1 MNKKQFTLKYKILC
15 LFMAFL
21 LALLCPFS
29 YLSVQADDKP
39 AYDTADAV
47 HISTA
52 ADLISFS
59 QSCAMDTWSQG
70 KLFVLDNDIDLSGT
84 DFSPI
89 PTFGGIFLGQ
99 GHCITGFTLTAGS
112 NYTGLFRYIQREG
125 EVYNLSVR
133 GVLEAESTHS
143 GLGLI
148 AGCNYGIISNSYA
161 DGDINGGSEAGLI
174 AGLNETSGV
183 ITNCIASGTIY
194 GSHLIGG
201 IAGNNQGSITNCTNH
216 SNVNTIASSNDI
228 NLSSIDVEA
237 TLTDILTT
245 ENAASVTDIGGIAG
259 TNDGLIRA
267 CVNDGAVGYQHVG
280 YNIGG
285 IAGSQMGYIEGCI
298 NYGTLNGRKDI
309 GGIAGQMEPSSE
321 MEYSQDTMEKLDVE
335 FDKLHDLLTQL
346 DRDTSEAS
354 TSLTGQVDQLLNS
367 VEGAQYALDDI
378 LAQASNDFSSYSKLT
393 DLTTLPSP
401 RPVSLEFLDEL
412 PTMSPWAGTSPT
424 PTATPEP
431 GVTPTIAPTPT
442 ATPEASATPAPTTAP
457 TATPEASATPETSTT
472 PIPAATPTATP
483 VSGTGARLTAL
494 PEQEDAPEKEQYLS
508 PVLMAGH
515 SRTLRAIT
523 MYDDPAPVP
532 TATAV
537 PTVAPTA
544 APTATA
550 VPTVAPTAAPTA
562 LPGATA
568 TPTPFLHWPDG
579 VPTPSADLN
588 DINWQDY
595 YPNININREEVEK
608 TINDTQQYAYEDASK
623 VLSDLQSSI
632 KGHAATISDRLSSA
646 YNSLSSSFS
655 SIISDMRALN
665 SMLDTNDQIILDD
678 FQAIIDELNVITDLI
693 TNPDSTDPEDR
704 YSDVSDEDQLTDTT
718 GKVMNSVNKG
728 TINGDVNV
736 GGVAG
741 AMSRENNL
749 DPEDDLNLDSST
761 LNFRYKERI
770 VVRDC
775 ENFGKVEGKK
785 DCIGG
790 IAGDMTLGSII
801 NCINSGSVTSD
812 GNKLGGIAGSSS
824 TIIRGSSSKCSLSGK
839 DKIGGIAGY
848 GTNISDCYSMIQ
860 IREGE
865 NYLGSIAGNVD
876 SSGEIADNYFVEGCP
891 AGIDGISYTG
901 KAQPISYQEFLE
913 RADLPVVFHDI
924 VLTFE
929 ADERVVSTV
938 TLSYG
943 ENFNASMLPQV
954 PEKEGYIGE
963 WADFDRNNITFDQTI
978 EAEYVE
984 YISTIESKETRN
996 NRPLLLAEGTFHP
1009 EDYVVMTSLSLY
1021 PEDARTKAE
1030 CYKVSI
1036 HDSYGGSYIIR
1047 YLLPEEMEHTTIE
1060 LYQEGQWV
1068 PVQTQTDGSYL
1079 VFSSEKSEFVFA
1091 CVDRPETINTATILI
1106 LSCLLAILLIIVI
1119 LIICQKHKM
1128 KKPKKR

>member
-1 MNKKQFTLKYKILC
+1 MNKKEFTLKYKMIC

-21 LALLCPFS
+21 LALLWPFS

-112 NYTGLFRYIQREG
+112 NYTGLFRYIQKDG

-174 AGLNETSGV
+174 VGLNETSGV

-201 IAGNNQGSITNCTNH
+201 IAGNNHGSITNCTNH

-298 NYGTLNGRKDI
+298 NYGTLNGRKDV

-346 DRDTSEAS
+346 DRDASGAS

-412 PTMSPWAGTSPT
+412 PTMSPWASISPT
-424 PTATPEP
+424 PTATAEP
-431 GVTPTIAPTPT
+431 GATPTIAPTPT
-442 ATPEASATPAPTTAP
+442 ATPES
-457 TATPEASATPETSTT
+457 SATPE
-472 PIPAATPTATP
+472 
-483 VSGTGARLTAL
+483 
-494 PEQEDAPEKEQYLS
+494 
-508 PVLMAGH
+508 
-515 SRTLRAIT
+515 
-523 MYDDPAPVP
+523 
-532 TATAV
+532 
-537 PTVAPTA
+537 PTA
-544 APTATA
+544 APTAT
-550 VPTVAPTAAPTA
+550 PAASATPE
-562 LPGATA
+562 PTA
-568 TPTPFLHWPDG
+568 TPQPAATPTATPFLHWPDG
-579 VPTPSADLN
+579 VPTPSADLD

-595 YPNININREEVEK
+595 YPDININREDVEK
-608 TINDTQQYAYEDASK
+608 TINDTQQYVYEDASK

-632 KGHAATISDRLSSA
+632 RGHAATISDRLSSA
-646 YNSLSSSFS
+646 HNSLSSSFS
-655 SIISDMRALN
+655 SIISNMRTLN
-665 SMLDTNDQIILDD
+665 SMLDTNDQIILND

-728 TINGDVNV
+728 KINGDVNV

-790 IAGDMTLGSII
+790 IVGDMTLGSII
-801 NCINSGSVTSD
+801 DCINSGSVTSD
-812 GNKLGGIAGSSS
+812 GSKLGGIAGSSG

-865 NYLGSIAGNVD
+865 DYLGSIAGNVD
-876 SSGEIADNYFVEGCP
+876 SSGEITNNYFVEGCP

-901 KAQPISYQEFLE
+901 KAQPISYQDFLE
-913 RADLPVVFHDI
+913 RADLPVVFQDI

-978 EAEYVE
+978 EAQYVE
-984 YISTIESKETRN
+984 YISTIESNETRN
-996 NRPLLLAEGTFHP
+996 DRPILLAEGTFHP
-1009 EDYVVMTSLSLY
+1009 EDYLVMTSLSLY
-1021 PEDARTKAE
+1021 PEDAKTKAE
-1030 CYKVSI
+1030 CCKVSI
-1036 HDSYGGSYIIR
+1036 HNSYGGPYTIR
-1047 YLLPEEMEHTTIE
+1047 YLLPEEMKHTTIE
-1060 LYQEGQWV
+1060 LYQDGQWV
-1068 PVQTQTDGSYL
+1068 PAQTQTDGSYL
-1079 VFSSEKSEFVFA
+1079 VFSSDKSEFVFA
-1091 CVDRPETINTATILI
+1091 CVDRPETINTVTILV
-1106 LSCLLAILLIIVI
+1106 LSCLLVILLIIVI
-1119 LIICQKHKM
+1119 LIICQKRKLKKHK
-1128 KKPKKR
+1128 KH

>member
-1 MNKKQFTLKYKILC
+1 MNKKEFTLKYKMIC

-21 LALLCPFS
+21 LALLWPFS

-112 NYTGLFRYIQREG
+112 NYTGLFRYIQKDG

-174 AGLNETSGV
+174 VGLNETSGV

-201 IAGNNQGSITNCTNH
+201 IAGNNHGSITNCTNH

-298 NYGTLNGRKDI
+298 NYGTLNGRKDV

-346 DRDTSEAS
+346 DRDASGAS

-412 PTMSPWAGTSPT
+412 PTMSPWASISPT
-424 PTATPEP
+424 PTATAEP
-431 GVTPTIAPTPT
+431 GATPTIAPTPT
-442 ATPEASATPAPTTAP
+442 ATPES
-457 TATPEASATPETSTT
+457 SATPE
-472 PIPAATPTATP
+472 
-483 VSGTGARLTAL
+483 
-494 PEQEDAPEKEQYLS
+494 
-508 PVLMAGH
+508 
-515 SRTLRAIT
+515 
-523 MYDDPAPVP
+523 
-532 TATAV
+532 
-537 PTVAPTA
+537 
-544 APTATA
+544 
-550 VPTVAPTAAPTA
+550 PTAAPTA

-568 TPTPFLHWPDG
+568 TPTATPFLHWPDG
-579 VPTPSADLN
+579 VPTPSADLD

-595 YPNININREEVEK
+595 YPDININREDVEK
-608 TINDTQQYAYEDASK
+608 TINDTQQYVYEDASK

-632 KGHAATISDRLSSA
+632 RGHAATISDRLSSA
-646 YNSLSSSFS
+646 HNSLSSSFS
-655 SIISDMRALN
+655 SIISNMRTLN
-665 SMLDTNDQIILDD
+665 SMLDTNDQIILND

-728 TINGDVNV
+728 KINGDVNV

-790 IAGDMTLGSII
+790 IVGDMTLGSII
-801 NCINSGSVTSD
+801 DCINSGSVTSD
-812 GNKLGGIAGSSS
+812 GSKLGGIAGSSG

-865 NYLGSIAGNVD
+865 DYLGSIAGNVD
-876 SSGEIADNYFVEGCP
+876 SSGEITNNYFVEGCP

-901 KAQPISYQEFLE
+901 KAQPISYQDFLE
-913 RADLPVVFHDI
+913 RADLPVVFQDI

-978 EAEYVE
+978 EAQYVE
-984 YISTIESKETRN
+984 YISTIESNETRN
-996 NRPLLLAEGTFHP
+996 DRPILLAEGTFHP
-1009 EDYVVMTSLSLY
+1009 EDYLVMTSLSLY
-1021 PEDARTKAE
+1021 PEDAKTKAE
-1030 CYKVSI
+1030 CCKVSI
-1036 HDSYGGSYIIR
+1036 HNSYGGPYTIR
-1047 YLLPEEMEHTTIE
+1047 YLLPEEMKHTTIE
-1060 LYQEGQWV
+1060 LYQDGQWV
-1068 PVQTQTDGSYL
+1068 PAQTQTDGSYL
-1079 VFSSEKSEFVFA
+1079 VFSSDKSEFVFA
-1091 CVDRPETINTATILI
+1091 CVDRPETINTVTILV
-1106 LSCLLAILLIIVI
+1106 LSCLLVILLIIVI
-1119 LIICQKHKM
+1119 LIICQKRKLKKHK
-1128 KKPKKR
+1128 KH

>member
-1 MNKKQFTLKYKILC
+1 MNKKEFTLKYKMIC

-21 LALLCPFS
+21 LALLWPFS

-112 NYTGLFRYIQREG
+112 NYTGLFRYIQKDG

-174 AGLNETSGV
+174 VGLNETSGV

-201 IAGNNQGSITNCTNH
+201 IAGNNHGSITNCTNH

-298 NYGTLNGRKDI
+298 NYGTLNGRKDV

-346 DRDTSEAS
+346 DRDASGAS

-412 PTMSPWAGTSPT
+412 PTMSPWASISPT
-424 PTATPEP
+424 PTATAEP
-431 GVTPTIAPTPT
+431 GATPTIAPTPT
-442 ATPEASATPAPTTAP
+442 ATPES
-457 TATPEASATPETSTT
+457 SATPE
-472 PIPAATPTATP
+472 
-483 VSGTGARLTAL
+483 
-494 PEQEDAPEKEQYLS
+494 
-508 PVLMAGH
+508 
-515 SRTLRAIT
+515 
-523 MYDDPAPVP
+523 
-532 TATAV
+532 
-537 PTVAPTA
+537 PTA
-544 APTATA
+544 APTAT
-550 VPTVAPTAAPTA
+550 PTATPTA

-568 TPTPFLHWPDG
+568 TPTATPFLHWPDG
-579 VPTPSADLN
+579 VPTPSADLD

-595 YPNININREEVEK
+595 YPDININREDVEK
-608 TINDTQQYAYEDASK
+608 TINDTQQYVYEDASK

-632 KGHAATISDRLSSA
+632 RGHAATISDRLSSA
-646 YNSLSSSFS
+646 HNSLSSSFS
-655 SIISDMRALN
+655 SIISNMRTLN
-665 SMLDTNDQIILDD
+665 SMLDTNDQIILND

-728 TINGDVNV
+728 KINGDVNV

-790 IAGDMTLGSII
+790 IVGDMTLGSII
-801 NCINSGSVTSD
+801 DCINNGSVTSD
-812 GNKLGGIAGSSS
+812 GSKLGGIAGSSG

-865 NYLGSIAGNVD
+865 DYLGSIAGNVD
-876 SSGEIADNYFVEGCP
+876 SSGEITNNYFVEGCP

-913 RADLPVVFHDI
+913 RADLPVVFQDI

-978 EAEYVE
+978 EAQYVE
-984 YISTIESKETRN
+984 YISTIESNETRSA
-996 NRPLLLAEGTFHP
+996 RPILLAEGTFHP
-1009 EDYVVMTSLSLY
+1009 EDYLVMTSLSLY
-1021 PEDARTKAE
+1021 PEDAKTKAE
-1030 CYKVSI
+1030 CCKVSI
-1036 HDSYGGSYIIR
+1036 HNSYGGPYTIR
-1047 YLLPEEMEHTTIE
+1047 YLLPEEMKHTTIE
-1060 LYQEGQWV
+1060 LYQDGQWV
-1068 PVQTQTDGSYL
+1068 PAQTQTDGSYL
-1079 VFSSEKSEFVFA
+1079 VFSSDKSEFVFA
-1091 CVDRPETINTATILI
+1091 CVDRPETINTVTILV
-1106 LSCLLAILLIIVI
+1106 LSCLLVILLIIVI
-1119 LIICQKHKM
+1119 LIICQKRKLKKHK
-1128 KKPKKR
+1128 KH

>member
-1 MNKKQFTLKYKILC
+1 MNKKEFTLKYKMIC

-21 LALLCPFS
+21 LALLWPFS

-112 NYTGLFRYIQREG
+112 NYTGLFRYIQKDG

-174 AGLNETSGV
+174 VGLNETSGV

-201 IAGNNQGSITNCTNH
+201 IAGNNHGSITNCTNH

-285 IAGSQMGYIEGCI
+285 ISGSQMGYIEGCI
-298 NYGTLNGRKDI
+298 NYGTLNGRKDV

-346 DRDTSEAS
+346 DRDASGAS

-412 PTMSPWAGTSPT
+412 PTMSPWASISPT
-424 PTATPEP
+424 PTATPDD
-431 GVTPTIAPTPT
+431 GT
-442 ATPEASATPAPTTAP
+442 
-457 TATPEASATPETSTT
+457 
-472 PIPAATPTATP
+472 
-483 VSGTGARLTAL
+483 TGARLTTLPGQEYAL
-494 PEQEDAPEKEQYLS
+494 EEEQYLS

-515 SRTLRAIT
+515 PGVLRAMT
-523 MYDDPAPVP
+523 LYDDPTPGPA
-532 TATAV
+532 ATAV
-537 PTVAPTA
+537 PTAT
-544 APTATA
+544 PTAT
-550 VPTVAPTAAPTA
+550 PTA

-568 TPTPFLHWPDG
+568 TPTATPFLHWPDG
-579 VPTPSADLN
+579 VPTPSADLD

-595 YPNININREEVEK
+595 YPDININREDVEK
-608 TINDTQQYAYEDASK
+608 TINDTQQYVYEDASK

-632 KGHAATISDRLSSA
+632 RGHAATISDRLSSA
-646 YNSLSSSFS
+646 HNSLSSSFS
-655 SIISDMRALN
+655 SIISNMRTLN
-665 SMLDTNDQIILDD
+665 SMLDTNDQIILND

-704 YSDVSDEDQLTDTT
+704 
-718 GKVMNSVNKG
+718 
-728 TINGDVNV
+728 
-736 GGVAG
+736 
-741 AMSRENNL
+741 
-749 DPEDDLNLDSST
+749 
-761 LNFRYKERI
+761 
-770 VVRDC
+770 
-775 ENFGKVEGKK
+775 
-785 DCIGG
+785 
-790 IAGDMTLGSII
+790 
-801 NCINSGSVTSD
+801 
-812 GNKLGGIAGSSS
+812 
-824 TIIRGSSSKCSLSGK
+824 
-839 DKIGGIAGY
+839 
-848 GTNISDCYSMIQ
+848 
-860 IREGE
+860 
-865 NYLGSIAGNVD
+865 
-876 SSGEIADNYFVEGCP
+876 
-891 AGIDGISYTG
+891 
-901 KAQPISYQEFLE
+901 
-913 RADLPVVFHDI
+913 
-924 VLTFE
+924 
-929 ADERVVSTV
+929 
-938 TLSYG
+938 
-943 ENFNASMLPQV
+943 
-954 PEKEGYIGE
+954 
-963 WADFDRNNITFDQTI
+963 
-978 EAEYVE
+978 
-984 YISTIESKETRN
+984 
-996 NRPLLLAEGTFHP
+996 
-1009 EDYVVMTSLSLY
+1009 
-1021 PEDARTKAE
+1021 
-1030 CYKVSI
+1030 
-1036 HDSYGGSYIIR
+1036 
-1047 YLLPEEMEHTTIE
+1047 
-1060 LYQEGQWV
+1060 
-1068 PVQTQTDGSYL
+1068 
-1079 VFSSEKSEFVFA
+1079 
-1091 CVDRPETINTATILI
+1091 
-1106 LSCLLAILLIIVI
+1106 
-1119 LIICQKHKM
+1119 
-1128 KKPKKR
+1128 

>member
-1 MNKKQFTLKYKILC
+1 MNKKEFTLKYKMIC
-15 LFMAFL
+15 VFMAFL
-21 LALLCPFS
+21 LALLWPFS

-112 NYTGLFRYIQREG
+112 NYTGLFRYIQKDG

-174 AGLNETSGV
+174 VGLNETSGV

-201 IAGNNQGSITNCTNH
+201 IAGNNHGSITNCTNH

-298 NYGTLNGRKDI
+298 NYGTLNGRKDV

-346 DRDTSEAS
+346 DRDASGAS

-412 PTMSPWAGTSPT
+412 PTMSPWASISPT
-424 PTATPEP
+424 PTATAEP
-431 GVTPTIAPTPT
+431 GATPTIAPTPT
-442 ATPEASATPAPTTAP
+442 ATPESSATPEPTAAP
-457 TATPEASATPETSTT
+457 TATPAASATPEPTAASQ
-472 PIPAATPTATP
+472 PAATPTATP
-483 VSGTGARLTAL
+483 DDGTTGARLTTLPGQEYAL
-494 PEQEDAPEKEQYLS
+494 EEEQYLS

-515 SRTLRAIT
+515 PGVLRAMT
-523 MYDDPAPVP
+523 LYDDPTPGPA
-532 TATAV
+532 ATAV
-537 PTVAPTA
+537 PTAT
-544 APTATA
+544 PTAT
-550 VPTVAPTAAPTA
+550 PTA

-568 TPTPFLHWPDG
+568 TPTATPFLHWPDG
-579 VPTPSADLN
+579 VPTPSADLD

-595 YPNININREEVEK
+595 YPDININREDVEK
-608 TINDTQQYAYEDASK
+608 TINDTQQYVYEDASK

-632 KGHAATISDRLSSA
+632 RGHAATISDRLSSA
-646 YNSLSSSFS
+646 HNSLSSSFS
-655 SIISDMRALN
+655 SIISNMRTLN
-665 SMLDTNDQIILDD
+665 SMLDTNDQIILND

-728 TINGDVNV
+728 KINGDVNV

-790 IAGDMTLGSII
+790 IVGDMTLGSII
-801 NCINSGSVTSD
+801 DCINNGSVTSD
-812 GNKLGGIAGSSS
+812 GSKLGGIAGSSG

-865 NYLGSIAGNVD
+865 DYLGSIAGNVD
-876 SSGEIADNYFVEGCP
+876 SSGEITNNYFVEGCP

-913 RADLPVVFHDI
+913 RADLPVVFQDI

-978 EAEYVE
+978 EAQYVE
-984 YISTIESKETRN
+984 YISTIESNETRN
-996 NRPLLLAEGTFHP
+996 DRPILLAEGTFHP
-1009 EDYVVMTSLSLY
+1009 EDYLVMTSLSLY
-1021 PEDARTKAE
+1021 PEDAKTKAE
-1030 CYKVSI
+1030 CCKVSI
-1036 HDSYGGSYIIR
+1036 HNSYGGPYTIR
-1047 YLLPEEMEHTTIE
+1047 YLLPEEMKHTTIE
-1060 LYQEGQWV
+1060 LYQHGQWV
-1068 PVQTQTDGSYL
+1068 PAQTQTDGSYL
-1079 VFSSEKSEFVFA
+1079 VFSSDKSEFVFA
-1091 CVDRPETINTATILI
+1091 CVDRPETINTVTILV
-1106 LSCLLAILLIIVI
+1106 LSCLLVILLIIVI
-1119 LIICQKHKM
+1119 LIICQKRKLKKHK
-1128 KKPKKR
+1128 KH

>member
-1 MNKKQFTLKYKILC
+1 MNKKEFTLKYKMIC

-21 LALLCPFS
+21 LALLWPFS

-112 NYTGLFRYIQREG
+112 NYTGLFRYIQKDG

-174 AGLNETSGV
+174 VGLNETSGV

-201 IAGNNQGSITNCTNH
+201 IAGNNHGSITNCTNH

-298 NYGTLNGRKDI
+298 NYGTLNGRKDV

-346 DRDTSEAS
+346 DRDASGAS

-412 PTMSPWAGTSPT
+412 PTMSPWASISPT
-424 PTATPEP
+424 PTATAEP
-431 GVTPTIAPTPT
+431 GATPTIAPTPT
-442 ATPEASATPAPTTAP
+442 ATPESSATPEPTAAP
-457 TATPEASATPETSTT
+457 TATPAASATPEPTAASQ
-472 PIPAATPTATP
+472 PAATPTATP
-483 VSGTGARLTAL
+483 DDGTTGARLTTLPGQEYAL
-494 PEQEDAPEKEQYLS
+494 EEEQYLS

-515 SRTLRAIT
+515 PGVLRAMT
-523 MYDDPAPVP
+523 LYDDPTPVP
-532 TATAV
+532 AATAV
-537 PTVAPTA
+537 PTAT
-544 APTATA
+544 PTAT
-550 VPTVAPTAAPTA
+550 PTA

-568 TPTPFLHWPDG
+568 TPTATPFLHWPDG
-579 VPTPSADLN
+579 VPTPSADLD

-595 YPNININREEVEK
+595 YPDININREDVEK
-608 TINDTQQYAYEDASK
+608 TINDTQQYVYEDASK

-632 KGHAATISDRLSSA
+632 RGHAATISDRLSSA
-646 YNSLSSSFS
+646 HNSLSSSFS
-655 SIISDMRALN
+655 SIISNMRTLN
-665 SMLDTNDQIILDD
+665 SMLDTNDQIILND

-728 TINGDVNV
+728 KINGDVNV

-741 AMSRENNL
+741 SMSRENNL

-790 IAGDMTLGSII
+790 IVGDMTLGSII
-801 NCINSGSVTSD
+801 DCINSGSVTSD
-812 GNKLGGIAGSSS
+812 GSKLGGIAGSSG

-848 GTNISDCYSMIQ
+848 GTNISDCY
-860 IREGE
+860 IR
-865 NYLGSIAGNVD
+865 NFDLWY
-876 SSGEIADNYFVEGCP
+876 
-891 AGIDGISYTG
+891 
-901 KAQPISYQEFLE
+901 EF
-913 RADLPVVFHDI
+913 
-924 VLTFE
+924 
-929 ADERVVSTV
+929 S
-938 TLSYG
+938 
-943 ENFNASMLPQV
+943 
-954 PEKEGYIGE
+954 
-963 WADFDRNNITFDQTI
+963 
-978 EAEYVE
+978 
-984 YISTIESKETRN
+984 
-996 NRPLLLAEGTFHP
+996 
-1009 EDYVVMTSLSLY
+1009 
-1021 PEDARTKAE
+1021 
-1030 CYKVSI
+1030 
-1036 HDSYGGSYIIR
+1036 
-1047 YLLPEEMEHTTIE
+1047 
-1060 LYQEGQWV
+1060 
-1068 PVQTQTDGSYL
+1068 
-1079 VFSSEKSEFVFA
+1079 
-1091 CVDRPETINTATILI
+1091 
-1106 LSCLLAILLIIVI
+1106 ILLHCNK
-1119 LIICQKHKM
+1119 LIHRTEYRC
-1128 KKPKKR
+1128 

>member
-1 MNKKQFTLKYKILC
+1 MNKKEFTLKYKMIC

-21 LALLCPFS
+21 LALLWPFS

-112 NYTGLFRYIQREG
+112 NYTGLFRYIQKDG

-174 AGLNETSGV
+174 VGLNETSGV

-201 IAGNNQGSITNCTNH
+201 IAGNNHGSITNCTNH

-298 NYGTLNGRKDI
+298 NYGTLNGRKDV

-346 DRDTSEAS
+346 DRDASGAS

-412 PTMSPWAGTSPT
+412 PTMSPWASISPT
-424 PTATPEP
+424 PTATAEP
-431 GVTPTIAPTPT
+431 GATPTIAPTPT
-442 ATPEASATPAPTTAP
+442 ATPES
-457 TATPEASATPETSTT
+457 SATPE
-472 PIPAATPTATP
+472 
-483 VSGTGARLTAL
+483 
-494 PEQEDAPEKEQYLS
+494 
-508 PVLMAGH
+508 
-515 SRTLRAIT
+515 
-523 MYDDPAPVP
+523 
-532 TATAV
+532 
-537 PTVAPTA
+537 PTA
-544 APTATA
+544 APTAT
-550 VPTVAPTAAPTA
+550 PTATPTA

-568 TPTPFLHWPDG
+568 TPTATPFLHWPDG
-579 VPTPSADLN
+579 VPTPSADLD

-595 YPNININREEVEK
+595 YPDININREDVEK
-608 TINDTQQYAYEDASK
+608 TINDTQQYVYEDASK

-632 KGHAATISDRLSSA
+632 RGHAATISDRLSSA
-646 YNSLSSSFS
+646 HNSLSSSFS
-655 SIISDMRALN
+655 SIISNMRTLN
-665 SMLDTNDQIILDD
+665 SMLDTNDQIILND

-728 TINGDVNV
+728 KINGDVNV

-790 IAGDMTLGSII
+790 IVGDMTLGSII
-801 NCINSGSVTSD
+801 DCINNGSVTSD
-812 GNKLGGIAGSSS
+812 GSKLGGIAGSSG

-865 NYLGSIAGNVD
+865 DYLGSIAGNVD
-876 SSGEIADNYFVEGCP
+876 SSGKITNNYFVEGCP

-913 RADLPVVFHDI
+913 RADLPVVFQDI

-978 EAEYVE
+978 EAQYVE
-984 YISTIESKETRN
+984 YISTIESNETRN
-996 NRPLLLAEGTFHP
+996 DRPILLAEGTFHP
-1009 EDYVVMTSLSLY
+1009 EDYLVMTSLSLY
-1021 PEDARTKAE
+1021 PEDAKTKAE
-1030 CYKVSI
+1030 CCKVSI
-1036 HDSYGGSYIIR
+1036 HNSYGGPYTIR
-1047 YLLPEEMEHTTIE
+1047 YLLPEEMKHTTIE
-1060 LYQEGQWV
+1060 LYQHGQWV
-1068 PVQTQTDGSYL
+1068 PAQTQTDGSYL
-1079 VFSSEKSEFVFA
+1079 VFSSDKSEFVFA
-1091 CVDRPETINTATILI
+1091 CVDRPETINTVTILV
-1106 LSCLLAILLIIVI
+1106 LSCLLVILLIIVI
-1119 LIICQKHKM
+1119 LIICQKRKLKKHK
-1128 KKPKKR
+1128 KH